1 MKKIFIYSL
10 VLLFTTG
17 CIEIMPQEVHQS
29 IKISNNGAIST
40 TYDGT
45 FMDLYDLILAIEK
58 NQNGDKNSKDLPDE
72 KEYKK
77 SVIDMLKKS
86 DFNKKAYKLTSNTYY
101 SKWQEDTNISYPNSI
116 PKLLSSYGNDKIP
129 KVVTLNGIKD
139 LSGNAFHAS
148 YDEMNDLKEQ
158 NDDQEEWSKN
168 LLKKYVANYKAKVSI
183 EIDSNLVLKSN
194 ADTVQKLSNGMSLYE
209 WYDIKFED
217 KDSRV
222 DFVFSFDSMDKDRYK
237 LTSAPVGTSCKSLI
251 GTDCKCGPFSLYSYD
266 GSPLSYRGY
275 IIKAKNITKKD
286 CSDEKGNV
294 PSITSKVTGICTI
307 TMLTEKESSKLCGD
321 KKLKH

>member
-10 VLLFTTG
+10 VLLFATG

-29 IKISNNGAIST
+29 IKISNNGKIST

-58 NQNGDKNSKDLPDE
+58 NQNGDKNPKDLPDE

-101 SKWQEDTNISYPNSI
+101 SKWQEDANISYPNSI
-116 PKLLSSYGNDKIP
+116 PKLLSSYGSDKIP
-129 KVVTLNGIKD
+129 KILTINHMQI
-139 LSGNAFHAS
+139 SNSAFNVS
-148 YDEMNDLKEQ
+148 YDEMSDLKEQ

-168 LLKKYVANYKAKVSI
+168 LLKKYMANYKAKVSI

-194 ADTVQKLSNGMSLYE
+194 ADTTQKLSNGMSLYE
-209 WYDIKFED
+209 WSDVRFED

-222 DFVFSFDSMDKDRYK
+222 DFVFSFDPMDKERYK

-251 GTDCKCGPFSLYSYD
+251 GTDCKCGPFSLYSYN

-275 IIKAKNITKKD
+275 IIKSNNIIKKG

-294 PSITSKVTGICTI
+294 PSITSKVTGTCTI
-307 TMLTEKESSKLCGD
+307 TMLTEKESSKLCGN